1 MVITPATL
9 LYVAEN
15 VKYLHSQGF
24 NQIYSRFSLM
34 TDWKNV
40 IWKGV
45 LSPNVEFGSV
55 LFG

>member
-15 VKYLHSQGF
+15 VKFLHSQGF

-34 TDWKNV
+34 TDWKNA
-40 IWKGV
+40 IWKR
-45 LSPNVEFGSV
+45 SFITKC
-55 LFG
+55 